1 MEKSVFAFLIF
12 CLPGVGDYA
21 SRTAVFSPAFC
32 RRDYAYCGLHM
43 LLCNVSKLGNWKI
56 FAEMHLSYREK
67 CGTIWLSHGAG
78 IIAVLHLASSKKTTK
93 FAGYLPQVTCEDIFG
108 RHCRYNFEKEKEY
121 EATSTQKAAIPVA
134 GGCASGWFRRSCR
147 RNR

>member
-43 LLCNVSKLGNWKI
+43 LLCNVSKLGNWKFLLKCTCHI
-56 FAEMHLSYREK
+56 EKNVVQSGYRMA
-67 CGTIWLSHGAG
+67 L
-78 IIAVLHLASSKKTTK
+78 VL
-93 FAGYLPQVTCEDIFG
+93 
-108 RHCRYNFEKEKEY
+108 
-121 EATSTQKAAIPVA
+121 
-134 GGCASGWFRRSCR
+134 
-147 RNR
+147 